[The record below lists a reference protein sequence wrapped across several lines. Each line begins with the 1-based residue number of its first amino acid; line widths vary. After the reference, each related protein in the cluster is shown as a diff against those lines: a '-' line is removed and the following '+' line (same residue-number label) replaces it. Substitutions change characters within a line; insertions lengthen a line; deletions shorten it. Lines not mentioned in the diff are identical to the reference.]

1 MNIEKLLKASH
12 IYENVK
18 QYDIK
23 KLPKPSMVSKDKY
36 TRK

>member
-1 MNIEKLLKASH
+1 MNIEKLLKATH
-12 IYENVK
+12 THVNVK

-36 TRK
+36 TGK

>member
-1 MNIEKLLKASH
+1 MNKKELRVSH
-12 IYENVK
+12 MYKNVK

-36 TRK
+36 MK

>member
-1 MNIEKLLKASH
+1 MTIEKLLKASH
-12 IYENVK
+12 MYENVK

-36 TRK
+36 TGK

>member
-1 MNIEKLLKASH
+1 MNKKELKVSH
-12 IYENVK
+12 VYENVK

-36 TRK
+36 MK

>member
-1 MNIEKLLKASH
+1 MNTEKLLKSSH
-12 IYENVK
+12 MYKNVK

-36 TRK
+36 MK

>member
-1 MNIEKLLKASH
+1 MNKEKLLKVSH
-12 IYENVK
+12 MYENVK

-36 TRK
+36 MKK